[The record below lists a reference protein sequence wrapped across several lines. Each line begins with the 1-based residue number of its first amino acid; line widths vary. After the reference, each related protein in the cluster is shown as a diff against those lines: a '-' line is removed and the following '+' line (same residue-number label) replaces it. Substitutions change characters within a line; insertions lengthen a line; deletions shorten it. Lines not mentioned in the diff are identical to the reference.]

1 MFEKGT
7 MPHFQ
12 NPNDIIQFINMIFGI
27 ELIWPIII
35 TIISFSVIWYFI
47 LKRNEENNQMKNE
60 TLDL

>member
-1 MFEKGT
+1 MT
-7 MPHFQ
+7 HFQ

-35 TIISFSVIWYFI
+35 TIISFSVIWYFV
-47 LKRNEENNQMKNE
+47 LKRNEEHNQMKNE